1 MKVRFQGGLGD
12 GVIVFDV
19 NSDDLKEIDVGQSR
33 VHTRLEVVGNY
44 RVIATKAGDENF
56 LPLST
61 FSDFFINAIPQQT
74 LSITGL
80 SQEYL
85 INKISHWMLR
95 VDLALVLVLV
105 LYYLLSTVLI
115 MGILVWSIAIP

>member
-1 MKVRFQGGLGD
+1 MLASPESIQD
-12 GVIVFDV
+12 Y
-19 NSDDLKEIDVGQSR
+19 
-33 VHTRLEVVGNY
+33 EVVGNY
-44 RVIATKAGDENF
+44 RVIATKAGDEHF

-95 VDLALVLVLV
+95 VDLALVL
-105 LYYLLSTVLI
+105 YYLLSTVLI